1 MLSNLLKIKYLN
13 MDGQYCRDDS
23 WYFDKNTMRFLIDNH
38 QKWGYRVL
46 TGKDKYQNKS
56 VW

>member
-1 MLSNLLKIKYLN
+1 

-23 WYFDKNTMRFLIDNH
+23 WYFEKNTMRFLIANH
-38 QKWGYRVL
+38 QKWGYCVL